1 MKITG
6 SRGAKALALVALVS
20 AVGACGLPR
29 SGPNKAEI
37 FKGSVLKQGDAFIVT
52 VNSRVTRATAV
63 TPDRAAVR
71 QAIARRRLG
80 IERSRRTPMRRTMC
94 APGLP
99 EKRASRC

>member
-37 FKGSVLKQGDAFIVT
+37 FKGLGPETGRRLYRDGQFPRDPRNGGDA
-52 VNSRVTRATAV
+52 RVGV
-63 TPDRAAVR
+63 
-71 QAIARRRLG
+71 
-80 IERSRRTPMRRTMC
+80 
-94 APGLP
+94 
-99 EKRASRC
+99 